1 MKKLLFL
8 NYLIWKPDD
17 PGFRHRF
24 EQLSKYYSGSILHL
38 GTGKEVVAGKFRFC
52 STPWKENILR
62 RQLGYLWFCCR
73 NANKNGQ
80 IDAIVSYDPL
90 ICGMAGALIKAI
102 TKAKLLVEINTDHF
116 HQFSGWDKSIKNRI
130 IFSIKKILVRLIFR
144 FADGLKFVNT
154 PFKEKYFELFDL
166 YERRIPVRT
175 FFSFISTDAFHKTGP
190 SSNGPILCVGHPYNI
205 KGVDVLLKAF
215 QSISA
220 SYPDTKLKIIGH
232 CDDRKPY
239 EDLAGRN
246 PNICFHKGMYF
257 NEIVK
262 EFENCRFLVL
272 PSRTEGI
279 PRVLVEAMAC
289 GKAVIASRVGGIP
302 EVVEENKTGLL
313 FESENHSEL
322 AEKMRQLLDNPDLTQ
337 RMGDAGYQRAKEH
350 FSPERYLE
358 LYHEFLESLD
368 SGSASESVNDS
379 VGRRVGRR

>member
-38 GTGKEVVAGKFRFC
+38 GTGKVVAAGKFRFC
-52 STPWKENILR
+52 SIRWKENIVR

-73 NANKNGQ
+73 NAKKNGPV
-80 IDAIVSYDPL
+80 DAIVSYDPM
-90 ICGMAGALIKAI
+90 ICGVAGVLVKAI

-116 HQFSGWDKSIKNRI
+116 DQLPGRDQSIKSRI
-130 IFSIKKILVRLIFR
+130 VDRIKKGCVRLTFR
-144 FADGLKFVNT
+144 FADGLKFINT
-154 PFKEKYFELFDL
+154 PLKEKYFKLFDL
-166 YERRIPVRT
+166 NERRVPVRT
-175 FFSFISTDAFHKTGP
+175 FFSFIGTHAFNKTGLV
-190 SSNGPILCVGHPYNI
+190 SNGPILCVGHPYDV

-220 SYPDTKLKIIGH
+220 SYPDAKLKIIGH
-232 CDDRKPY
+232 CEDRKPY
-239 EDLAGRN
+239 EKLAAGN
-246 PNICFHKGMYF
+246 QNISFHKGMFF
-257 NEIVK
+257 NDIVT

-272 PSRTEGI
+272 PSRSESMG
-279 PRVLVEAMAC
+279 RVLIEAMAC

-322 AEKMRQLLDNPDLTQ
+322 AEKMRQFLDNPDMMQ
-337 RMGDAGYQRAKEH
+337 RMGDAGYHRAKDH

-358 LYHEFLESLD
+358 LYHEFLESVD
-368 SGSASESVNDS
+368 SGSARDS
-379 VGRRVGRR
+379 ANVSGSCSRV